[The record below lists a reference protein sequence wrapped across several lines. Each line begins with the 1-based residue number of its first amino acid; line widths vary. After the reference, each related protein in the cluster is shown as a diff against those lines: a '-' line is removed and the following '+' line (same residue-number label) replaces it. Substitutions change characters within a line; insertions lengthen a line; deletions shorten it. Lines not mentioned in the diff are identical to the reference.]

1 MEPAWRRIME
11 NPHPMMRLRC
21 ALLAGFTTTEKE
33 WKEIE
38 YALNSLKNPSAPTQE
53 EYISR
58 LKDNQLAISMRLN
71 ILKNNIDF
79 GAITESTETEHI
91 RKELN
96 RKEYEYLL
104 DALPR
109 PAVQVYQ

>member
-1 MEPAWRRIME
+1 ME
-11 NPHPMMRLRC
+11 NQLHMMCPCC
-21 ALLAGFTTTEKE
+21 ALLAGFIATEKE

-38 YALNSLKNPSAPTQE
+38 YGLYSLKNPSASTQE
-53 EYISR
+53 EYISCIE
-58 LKDNQLAISMRLN
+58 DNQLAISMRLN
-71 ILKNNIDF
+71 IQKNIIDS

-96 RKEYEYLL
+96 RKEYEQLL